1 MANGGAYTDAQV
13 NAMLKAAHKNVID
26 QICMAFLVDF
36 LPPDLRSKILEKKP
50 AMMRDCTEAAA
61 DHQRII
67 LDINCPLGS
76 NPKPQI
82 LAVDEDD
89 SNWEDTIIN
98 AVQKHFNKRGNQTQ
112 SNGANK
118 GKGKEKGI
126 YPDRTNPAILP
137 LARSAPTARS
147 LDTDPRLATLV
158 RPTSRRATTP
168 KVNCFTSLGPTG
180 NEFKPAAP
188 LASGSLKDFTPMG
201 LSASLA
207 QAPEKIC
214 NFVMSICSLSNAQ

>member
-13 NAMLKAAHKNVID
+13 NAMLKAAHKNIID

-118 GKGKEKGI
+118 GKGKGKGNLSGQNQSG
-126 YPDRTNPAILP
+126 NPP
-137 LARSAPTARS
+137 PCKKCTYCKKFGHGPETCYARQANIAPCYNTKGE
-147 LDTDPRLATLV
+147 LFYL
-158 RPTSRRATTP
+158 
-168 KVNCFTSLGPTG
+168 LGTH
-180 NEFKPAAP
+180 
-188 LASGSLKDFTPMG
+188 
-201 LSASLA
+201 
-207 QAPEKIC
+207 Q
-214 NFVMSICSLSNAQ
+214 Q